1 MIFKEAMYNSVKYA
15 ACTQIHVSLNII
27 DRKIE
32 LTISDNGK
40 GFDPENVDSYN
51 GNGLPG
57 MQTRA
62 KAMGGQVHIESSP
75 GNGTAV
81 IAIVPIN
88 ATLPRSGD

>member
-1 MIFKEAMYNSVKYA
+1 MLI
-15 ACTQIHVSLNII
+15 
-27 DRKIE
+27 
-32 LTISDNGK
+32 
-40 GFDPENVDSYN
+40 SYN

-62 KAMGGQVHIESSP
+62 KAMGGRSTESSP